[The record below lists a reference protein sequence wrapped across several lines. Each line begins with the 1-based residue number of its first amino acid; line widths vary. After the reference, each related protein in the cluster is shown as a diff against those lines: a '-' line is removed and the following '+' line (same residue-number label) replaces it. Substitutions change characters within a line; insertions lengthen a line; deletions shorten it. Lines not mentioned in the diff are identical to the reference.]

1 MLYYLLVLF
10 TFGTLSKHSKIHN
23 GHRAI
28 SWAIKE
34 IFNWCLDDQ
43 KAFRSIY
50 KQKKEK
56 TKV

>member
-10 TFGTLSKHSKIHN
+10 TFCTLNKHGEINN

-28 SWAIKE
+28 GWVIKE
-34 IFNWCLDDQ
+34 IFNGFLDYQ
-43 KAFRSIY
+43 KDFRSIY